1 MRHILVAVMN
11 GSKARF
17 LTLESCEIPE
27 FSNACNL
34 VEQDSLFNSEHEMT
48 GQELWSNSKT
58 GRNRSTSSQAH
69 SYDDHRQQHR
79 VEYERRFAGTIAQRL
94 LTLLK
99 SGQTQHFILVAE
111 PQFLGIVRE
120 TLLPLLPKGL
130 DITKLAKDLC
140 NLTPTE
146 LQAYLA
152 QKNLLPA
159 LPRITR

>member
-1 MRHILVAVMN
+1 MRHVIVAVMN

-17 LTLESCEIPE
+17 LTLESSEIPE
-27 FSNACNL
+27 LSYACNL
-34 VEQDSLFNSEHEMT
+34 VEQDGLFNSEHELA
-48 GQELWSNSKT
+48 GEDLWSTSKT
-58 GRNRSTSSQAH
+58 GRNRGANGQAH

-79 VEYERRFAGTIAQRL
+79 VEYERRFAGTIGQRL
-94 LTLLK
+94 LSLLQA
-99 SGQTQHFILVAE
+99 GQSQHLILVAE
-111 PQFLGIVRE
+111 PQFLGIVKE

-159 LPRITR
+159 LQRMTR